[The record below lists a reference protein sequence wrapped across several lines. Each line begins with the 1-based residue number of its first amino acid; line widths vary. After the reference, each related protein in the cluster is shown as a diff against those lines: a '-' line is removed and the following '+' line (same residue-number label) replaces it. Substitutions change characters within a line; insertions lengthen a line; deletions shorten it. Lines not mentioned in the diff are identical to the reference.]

1 MKLSNIHLLVIVLL
15 SVFVGGWG
23 IFRIKEAYENI
34 EKPKHVHEDYMC
46 SVIPKNTKRR
56 SNETLCYFQ

>member
-23 IFRIKEAYENI
+23 ILGIKEAYENI
-34 EKPKHVHEDYMC
+34 EKPKHVLE
-46 SVIPKNTKRR
+46 PKYQPVLQAMLKG
-56 SNETLCYFQ
+56 EMPHKV